1 MGPKVVRWKGS
12 TGEWKTG
19 RWGDT
24 EGLNT
29 APYGINVNREY
40 IPSNLAL
47 MGSGTGL
54 AASIIPIASKANL
67 VDKFQEEMNHD
78 RIYPCF

>member
-1 MGPKVVRWKGS
+1 
-12 TGEWKTG
+12 
-19 RWGDT
+19 
-24 EGLNT
+24 
-29 APYGINVNREY
+29 
-40 IPSNLAL
+40 